1 MVFGSR
7 FSFFSLPTVSIRS
20 GTSVPV
26 KRAVGGLGRGVAL
39 ALVIF
44 WALLAISPVFI
55 ALLSSF
61 KSDTQLV
68 IDPIGW
74 PNPWQWGNYA
84 LAWNGPQFG
93 EPLWQLAENSI
104 VATFVGITLG
114 LGSGTLAAY
123 AIARGQG
130 RFFAV
135 ANRYFVLLITVPAVV
150 TWVPLFSLVQRM
162 GMLSNPAAL
171 GLIYAALTIPMAAVL
186 MRAYFTS
193 FPLDLIDAARMDGA
207 SEWRAF
213 LSVVLPMSRGTLM
226 AVGLVQGIQ
235 LWNELAL
242 AAVLL
247 ISPSS
252 RTLTIG
258 LALFQGQQVVDRAG
272 QFATLML
279 MITPI
284 VILYFIFERR
294 ITEGMRLGALK

>member
-1 MVFGSR
+1 MSVR
-7 FSFFSLPTVSIRS
+7 A
-20 GTSVPV
+20 GTSTPAR
-26 KRAVGGLGRGVAL
+26 KAAGGLGRGIAL
-39 ALVIF
+39 ALVIV

-55 ALLSSF
+55 ALLASF

-68 IDPIGW
+68 VDPTGW
-74 PNPWQWGNYA
+74 PNPWQWGNYK

-93 EPLWQLAENSI
+93 QPFWQLAENSL
-104 VATFVGITLG
+104 VATVVGITLG

-123 AIARGQG
+123 AIARAPGK
-130 RFFAV
+130 FFAF

-162 GMLSNPAAL
+162 GLLSNPAAL

-186 MRAYFTS
+186 MRAYFTN

-207 SEWRAF
+207 GEWGTF
-213 LSVVLPMSRGTLM
+213 LRVVLPMSRGTLM

-247 ISPSS
+247 IAPSS

-284 VILYFIFERR
+284 VVLYFVFERR

>member
-1 MVFGSR
+1 
-7 FSFFSLPTVSIRS
+7 
-20 GTSVPV
+20 
-26 KRAVGGLGRGVAL
+26 VAL
-39 ALVIF
+39 ALVIV

-68 IDPIGW
+68 VDPTGW

-93 EPLWQLAENSI
+93 QPFWQLAQNSLI
-104 VATFVGITLG
+104 ATTVGITLG

-123 AIARGQG
+123 AIARAPGK
-130 RFFAV
+130 FFAF

-162 GMLSNPAAL
+162 GLLSNPAAL

-207 SEWRAF
+207 SEWGAF
-213 LSVVLPMSRGTLM
+213 VRVVLPMSRGTLM

-247 ISPSS
+247 IAPSS